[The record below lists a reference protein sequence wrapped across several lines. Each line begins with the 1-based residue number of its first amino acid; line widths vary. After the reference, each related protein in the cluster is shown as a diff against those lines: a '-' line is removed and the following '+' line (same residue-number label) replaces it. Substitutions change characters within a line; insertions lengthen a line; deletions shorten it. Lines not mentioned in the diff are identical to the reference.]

1 MADNHGHVQV
11 QKESEPMGAAPRVLV
26 VDDNK
31 LVQIAVGH
39 ALRASGLEVL
49 QALDGD
55 EAILMARTQR
65 PDIALL
71 DIRMDG
77 KSGFEVAD
85 YLRDVLG
92 LPFMFLSAHADVD
105 IQDRARASGAWRF
118 LVKPLEPS
126 EIARQVR
133 AVLDEIACGE
143 TKAARSMPVTEP
155 AEAEIDL
162 QSAAIGVLMHRH
174 GLARGTARLRLR
186 QMAAEQGLSPGEQA
200 QRLIEALEELVRS
213 QPQ

>member
-1 MADNHGHVQV
+1 
-11 QKESEPMGAAPRVLV
+11 MGAAPRVLV

-31 LVQIAVGH
+31 LVQMSVSH
-39 ALRASGLEVL
+39 ALRAAGMDVL

-55 EAILMARTQR
+55 EAILLAREQR
-65 PDIALL
+65 PDMALL

-92 LPFMFLSAHADVD
+92 LPFMFLSAHAEPEV
-105 IQDRARASGAWRF
+105 QDRASASGAWRF
-118 LVKPLEPS
+118 LVKPLAPA

-133 AVLDEIACGE
+133 AVLDEIARGGLQSSR
-143 TKAARSMPVTEP
+143 TMPVTEP
-155 AEAEIDL
+155 AVPEIDV
-162 QSAAIGVLMHRH
+162 QSAAVGVLMHRH
-174 GLARGTARLRLR
+174 GLARGPASARLR
-186 QMAAEQGLSPGEQA
+186 QMAAEQGVSPRQQA
-200 QRLIEALEELVRS
+200 QRLIDALEELARS